1 MFKFGD
7 KVRIIKG
14 FYRDLEGYLIGQ
26 VNEYSYLVEIITN
39 TSNEFRKI
47 EVEIYEED
55 LEKIK

>member
-26 VNEYSYLVEIITN
+26 VNEHGYLVEIITT
-39 TSNEFRKI
+39 TSTEFRKI

-55 LEKIK
+55 LEVIK